1 MTEKLQNNYIANRKL
16 SELFLDMRVYTASD
30 IGSEYFLTLAKLR
43 FPPKKDHI
51 YPRTLHTK
59 KYISLLN

>member
-1 MTEKLQNNYIANRKL
+1 MTEPLQKYYIANRKL
-16 SELFLDMRVYTASD
+16 SELFLDMRVYRASE

-43 FPPKKDHI
+43 FLPKKDYI

-59 KYISLLN
+59 KYIS